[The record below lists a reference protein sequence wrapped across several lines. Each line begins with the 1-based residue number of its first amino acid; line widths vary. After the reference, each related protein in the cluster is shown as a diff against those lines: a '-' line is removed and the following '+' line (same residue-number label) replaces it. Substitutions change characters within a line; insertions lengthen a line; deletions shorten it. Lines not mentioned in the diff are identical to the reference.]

1 MKHLIYIALAFFLSL
16 VGFGQVIESTN
27 DTLLKEL
34 DDSLLI
40 KLISIK
46 SEIQINKNE
55 IKKLDKR
62 TITFQNNT
70 NSKLNHNKSQ
80 IDSLIAVVKED
91 VLNLRESSN
100 QLGKKIKITEEN
112 SNTGLKRLEHSITKN
127 TYFWI
132 LCFVVAIFLSVGIF
146 LLLRRKIQNSGSKLT
161 NEIEE
166 TRKKLEEEGIKLDN
180 KLLELLEKQL
190 TVSQAQNQINQKETE
205 TDHSLALKVADE
217 IVRIQ
222 KNLSKMDDSVK
233 GIKQL
238 SASVERIRS
247 NFEANGYEIVD
258 MLNKPYNDGMKVQ
271 ANFRP
276 DDTLEEGVQII
287 TRIIKPQVNYGGVM
301 IQSAQIE
308 VSQG

>member
-1 MKHLIYIALAFFLSL
+1 MKYSILFAIAWLFNQLCFSQISDIKNDSILLELNSL
-16 VGFGQVIESTN
+16 KI
-27 DTLLKEL
+27 
-34 DDSLLI
+34 
-40 KLISIK
+40 
-46 SEIQINKNE
+46 EIQNNLIE
-55 IKKLDKR
+55 IKKLDRKIVSYQK
-62 TITFQNNT
+62 ITGSMLGAQN
-70 NSKLNHNKSQ
+70 SR
-80 IDSLIAVVKED
+80 IDSLALVVNKD
-91 VLNLRESSN
+91 VANLQESSQ
-100 QLGKKIKITEEN
+100 QLGEKINATEESAN
-112 SNTGLKRLEHSITKN
+112 SGIQQLEQSITRN
-127 TYFWI
+127 TYFWV
-132 LCFVVAIFLSVGIF
+132 LCFVLAVFLSVGIF
-146 LLLRRKIQNSGSKLT
+146 LLLKRNIQNSGEKLSR
-161 NEIEE
+161 EIEG
-166 TRKKLEEEGIKLDN
+166 TRKKLEEEGVKLDN

-190 TVSQAQNQINQKETE
+190 SISQEQRQINPQEIE
-205 TDHSLALKVADE
+205 PDHSLALKVADE

-222 KNLSKMDDSVK
+222 KNLSQMDDSVR

-276 DDTLEEGVQII
+276 DDSLKDGEQVI